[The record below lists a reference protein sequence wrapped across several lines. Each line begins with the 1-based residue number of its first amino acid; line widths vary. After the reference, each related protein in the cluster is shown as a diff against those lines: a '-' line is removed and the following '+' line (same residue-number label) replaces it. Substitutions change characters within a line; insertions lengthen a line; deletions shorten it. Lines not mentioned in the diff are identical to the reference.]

1 LIENIFFLEHGGE
14 LLIII
19 LRERERERELLI
31 IIERERERE
40 REKGRGRGSL
50 QTLKPH
56 TQLRTKALV
65 TEN

>member
-19 LRERERERELLI
+19 L
-31 IIERERERE
+31 RERERE